1 MTSSPATDW
10 SVAIIRELMALG
22 LEHIVVSPGARS
34 QSLALAAAAW
44 ADVPGS
50 PLTLHVVIDERSAGF
65 RALGLA
71 LESGGFVACVS
82 TSGSAPAH
90 FLPAALEALHQG
102 VSVLF
107 VTADRPEE
115 LQGVGANQTTRQP
128 GLFGEDI
135 PSLVAPTPGPEDD
148 KDAQQIA
155 CDAVVL
161 LHESTPVHLNVSFRE
176 PLSAH
181 VSLKEKDIP
190 AYTPIVYGEKRQESI
205 EVHPDAHTIVIAGA
219 GADSKAEELARQLG
233 APLIAE
239 VSSGA
244 RMGPHLVLSYRD
256 VLRESPLVQ
265 GIQRVITV
273 GRPTLSREVW
283 ALLSR
288 EDLEHIVLRGE
299 AKEVPNPS
307 KRAIVTDR
315 LHIRASPDTP
325 EIKAWLSSW
334 VKAGRGAH
342 RARISQVQPEPA
354 DMDALTSND
363 QATRSA
369 FATKEMQVLREPV
382 TRPMLALGVWDAT
395 WPHDRLVL
403 GASRMIRELDI
414 IAGGKNITVHA
425 NRGLSGIDGTISTAR
440 GVAHAALQAGAGGVT
455 RVLLGDL
462 AFLHDVGSL
471 LVEPGHPGLGR
482 VHLFVAHDGG
492 GSLFDLLEIPKGI
505 SEEAHTR
512 VMFTPHDVNLSAL
525 AEAYGWAYVR
535 VENRGDLVEALSRSD
550 ERLIVDVVLERS
562 GL

>member
-10 SVAIIRELMALG
+10 SVAFIRELMAYG
-22 LEHIVVSPGARS
+22 LEHIVLSPGARS

-44 ADVPGS
+44 AEIPGS
-50 PLTLHVVIDERSAGF
+50 PLTIHVVMDERAAGF
-65 RALGLA
+65 RGLGLA
-71 LESGGFVACVS
+71 LESGNPVMCVS

-102 VSVLF
+102 VPVLF

-115 LQGVGANQTTRQP
+115 LQGVGANQTTKQP
-128 GLFGEDI
+128 GLFGDQI
-135 PSLVAPTPGPEDD
+135 PCLTVPTPGPGDEARGT
-148 KDAQQIA
+148 KAAFEAIA
-155 CDAVVL
+155 L
-161 LHESTPVHLNVSFRE
+161 LNESKPVHLNVSFRE

-181 VSLKEKDIP
+181 VALTENDLPAPQQIIYTEKHRDLLD
-190 AYTPIVYGEKRQESI
+190 VS
-205 EVHPDAHTIVIAGA
+205 PDAHTIVIAGA
-219 GADSKAEELARQLG
+219 GAGEWAEEWARELG

-256 VLRESPLVQ
+256 VLRESPLVHD
-265 GIQRVITV
+265 IRRVITV

-283 ALLSR
+283 ALLSN
-288 EDLEHIVLRGE
+288 DSLEHIVVRG
-299 AKEVPNPS
+299 AALEVPNPS
-307 KRAIVTDR
+307 RLATVTDGLQVR
-315 LHIRASPDTP
+315 DGVDSP
-325 EIKAWLSSW
+325 EIKAWLSAW
-334 VKAGRGAH
+334 VKAGREAH

-354 DMDALTSND
+354 DLDALTSDD
-363 QATRSA
+363 QATRSS

-425 NRGLSGIDGTISTAR
+425 NRGLSGIDGTIGTAR
-440 GVAHAALQAGAGGVT
+440 GVAHAALQAGAGGIT
-455 RVLLGDL
+455 RVVLGDL
-462 AFLHDVGSL
+462 AFLHDAGSL

-492 GSLFDLLEIPKGI
+492 GSLFDLLEIPEGMNPD
-505 SEEAHTR
+505 AHTR
-512 VMFTPHDVNLSAL
+512 VMFTPHEVNLSAL
-525 AEAYGWAYVR
+525 ADAYGWSYVR
-535 VENRGDLVEALSRSD
+535 VGNRGDLVEALSRSD
-550 ERLIVDVVLERS
+550 DRLIVDVVLDRS